1 MSQQESVIIKIQK
14 VPARLSFPALFE
26 AKSFTGADGK
36 TSKPAFAATFILDK
50 AKNAEDIAAIK
61 AGIEKVK
68 QAQWPNKKV
77 QLRGVCLRDGS
88 EKSETDGYGPGI
100 MFIAAR
106 NEKRP
111 GVVDRDLTPLTGE
124 EGKPYAG
131 CYVYGTI
138 RLWAQDNAWGKR
150 INASLRNVQFVKDGE
165 PFGEKQAAPE
175 DEFSALPDDD
185 QSPI

>member
-26 AKSFTGADGK
+26 PKSFVGADGK
-36 TSKPAFAATFILDK
+36 ASKPAFSATFILDK

-61 AGIEKVK
+61 AGIEKVIK
-68 QAQWPNKKV
+68 AQWPTKRP
-77 QLRGVCLRDGS
+77 QLRGVCLRDGA

-106 NEKRP
+106 GNKRP
-111 GVVDRDLTPLTGE
+111 GVVDRNLAPLTAE
-124 EGKPYAG
+124 DGKPYAG

-150 INASLRNVQFVKDGE
+150 VNASLRNIQFVRDGE
-165 PFGEKQAAPE
+165 PFGEKPTAPE
-175 DEFSALPDDD
+175 EEFSELPDDE
-185 QSPI
+185 SPI